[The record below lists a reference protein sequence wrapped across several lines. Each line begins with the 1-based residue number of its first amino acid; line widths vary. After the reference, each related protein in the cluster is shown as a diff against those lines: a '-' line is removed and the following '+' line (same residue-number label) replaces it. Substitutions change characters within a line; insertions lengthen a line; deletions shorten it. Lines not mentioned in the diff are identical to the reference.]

1 MESIYV
7 CPKCELQVKYSKL
20 FCGCGTQLVR
30 TDDASADDVFR
41 KYRESNGI
49 EVTKNTNEEETNTS
63 QNFYDK
69 VYLSQSTEKDSV
81 KSESLKL
88 KKKILIQTIYF
99 ISTFWV
105 FAGFTLSYASYIS
118 YLTLFLIT
126 LIVYIAIYKIN
137 LGNYSASIK
146 RTTYW
151 LLFGGVFMLV
161 IVMEINPFIQRSIEF
176 VGNSY
181 KYGSCSVGRFF
192 SSPPKP
198 NLTSV
203 EWTAK
208 ELYENAPAKISP
220 VYLRALF
227 RDGTDLQKS
236 NVKKAVEGKVIL
248 WKLKVE
254 NVSEKY
260 GRINIATARGAVD
273 NRSELNKL
281 TQQLI
286 DGISTSFSGG
296 GIFSEIYENQN
307 IGVDIE
313 LNNVSTDINTVNNLK
328 AGDWILVRGKI
339 WKIDGDRVQLDP
351 ALLET
356 PSSFAL
362 FQSANNKVQ
371 QHKFELQKY
380 KEGSCKFKSSGKK
393 SEEPLQQVNS
403 DKSNDVSLVNESN
416 KTLPQITIKQ
426 ITEYNSYCSKK
437 SINCNWDTLTKQ
449 FPLNWEKDKT
459 PGNMDDVYFEA
470 GSRDFKIGTGA
481 NKEGFHD
488 NLYISSKYLD
498 GQKKLRKLLESSYS
512 FEKKICSKPSV
523 AEDWRNYIY
532 KTNNKLWFIVYKIE
546 NGNEVIQYFDDENPY
561 ELIKRNLKDMPNM
574 IEDDCPY

>member
-1 MESIYV
+1 MGSIYV

-49 EVTKNTNEEETNTS
+49 EVTKNTNEEETNTI

-69 VYLSQSTEKDSV
+69 VYLTQSTKKDSI
-81 KSESLKL
+81 KSESLNL

-137 LGNYSASIK
+137 LGNYSATIK

-161 IVMEINPFIQRSIEF
+161 VVMEINPFIQRSIEF

-192 SSPPKP
+192 SSPPQLS
-198 NLTSV
+198 LTHQEYIGRV
-203 EWTAK
+203 
-208 ELYENAPAKISP
+208 LYENEPAKISP

-236 NVKKAVEGKVIL
+236 NVKKALEGKVIL

-254 NVSEKY
+254 NVSEKN

-313 LNNVSTDINTVNNLK
+313 LNNMSTDINTVNNLK

-356 PSSFAL
+356 ASGFAW
-362 FQSANNKVQ
+362 FQAANNKVQ
-371 QHKFELQKY
+371 QHKVDYQKY
-380 KEGSCKFKSSGKK
+380 EEASCKFKSSGKK

-403 DKSNDVSLVNESN
+403 DKRNDVSLVNDSN
-416 KTLPQITIKQ
+416 KDSVRVNDPRVSIMKYYLSTIKTLQ
-426 ITEYNSYCSKK
+426 SFSGD
-437 SINCNWDTLTKQ
+437 INNPDRDLTVRWK
-449 FPLNWEKDKT
+449 
-459 PGNMDDVYFEA
+459 GNDGAIEELDIRVYFEENNGDA
-470 GSRDFKIGTGA
+470 TASVGKWQTDYVLATYKMKFIKDRWEIIQTCNWIWSA
-481 NKEGFHD
+481 
-488 NLYISSKYLD
+488 
-498 GQKKLRKLLESSYS
+498 
-512 FEKKICSKPSV
+512 EKNDDVLKCKAV
-523 AEDWRNYIY
+523 
-532 KTNNKLWFIVYKIE
+532 K
-546 NGNEVIQYFDDENPY
+546 NGNI
-561 ELIKRNLKDMPNM
+561 
-574 IEDDCPY
+574 